1 MSSIFH
7 KTIKQWTDNPLAG
20 WFNKILIHD
29 GYWQQKWTFE
39 RYFKAKTLIIEKI
52 FAIYPQFVSFRYE

>member
-52 FAIYPQFVSFRYE
+52 FAIYS